1 MQETLELLIHVSYSV
16 QVVLHGIVGRVVVR
30 LVLRH
35 SHVPQNR
42 QQEQYGT
49 VSVHILRHGMEQHGH
64 LQIVQQHTILQQVQ
78 RVVDMHV
85 RVDTDGMEV
94 VVQHVILGHP
104 EQIYVHEQCSPHQLH
119 MKHIVILHVLIYEHP
134 AVRVPLLLIFYIVG
148 HHHDQEYVAVLVV
161 RTQNLSTP
169 A

>member
-1 MQETLELLIHVSYSV
+1 M
-16 QVVLHGIVGRVVVR
+16 
-30 LVLRH
+30 
-35 SHVPQNR
+35 
-42 QQEQYGT
+42 
-49 VSVHILRHGMEQHGH
+49 
-64 LQIVQQHTILQQVQ
+64 
-78 RVVDMHV
+78 

-104 EQIYVHEQCSPHQLH
+104 EQIYVHEQGSSHQLP
-119 MKHIVILHVLIYEHP
+119 MMQLVILHVLIYEHP

-148 HHHDQEYVAVLVV
+148 HHHDHQDGVAVLVV